1 MNPKLYSLFAIATS
15 ITLATAAHA
24 TPNTFAS
31 STSPEQQKIAL
42 ASSPC
47 PSSLSFRRRFETA
60 NYNVYICPGSGN
72 NYSGYYVGVAKNGQG
87 TITVPLSSNSEET
100 YVARNANTTYTVTPF
115 NLSVTQNGRNLL
127 KEKVTSVNFGEN
139 EYDSFPN
146 FCRESESMFVAAET
160 KGFWVNIC
168 GSDEPYTY
176 LGVSKTDGSKIRLAL
191 TDYDQ
196 QGNSFEAV
204 NGNVSYLLI
213 RGTAKG
219 DFLTV
224 TQGTRELFRQ
234 PILRWF

>member
-1 MNPKLYSLFAIATS
+1 MNPKRYSLFAIAASLTLGTS
-15 ITLATAAHA
+15 VHAAPA
-24 TPNTFAS
+24 TPAS
-31 STSPEQQKIAL
+31 LTSPAQEKIAL
-42 ASSPC
+42 AASPC
-47 PSSLSFRRRFETA
+47 PSNLSFRRRFETA
-60 NYNVYICPGSGN
+60 NYNVYICPGNEN
-72 NYSGYYVGVAKNGQG
+72 NYSGYYLGIAKNGRG
-87 TITVPLSSNSEET
+87 TITVPLASNSEET
-100 YVARNANTTYTVTPF
+100 YVARNADTIYTVTPF
-115 NLSVTQNGRNLL
+115 NLLVTQNGRSLL
-127 KEKVTSVNFGEN
+127 KEKVISVNFGEN
-139 EYDSFPN
+139 DYDSFPN
-146 FCRESESMFVAAET
+146 FCQESESMFVSAET

-176 LGVSKTDGSKIRLAL
+176 VGVSKTDGSKIRLGL

-213 RGTAKG
+213 RGTARG